1 MNTEITKAGGQI
13 TELALQ
19 HALTGDI
26 SQLSPSDR
34 LKMLAAT
41 CASLNLNPMTKP
53 FDFVEL
59 NGKMVMYANKGCAE
73 QLRKVHGVSVEVV
86 ERIRQDGIYAVRVKA
101 TDQSGRTDEAI
112 GVVPCDEKAKGDFV
126 AMAMM
131 KAETKAK
138 RRVTFSICGLS
149 MPDIDELRV
158 NTMKPASASVITD
171 MDDDEK
177 VGVINNLISAQSH
190 SGTCVPQPSPT
201 VITLSVGEGTQASF
215 TPEIVHKPEP
225 KPEPVV
231 EQKQEAQP
239 EPDKGGNI
247 SQNEAAWLESELCL
261 LPDPKAGVDYLVAK
275 GKLPKGKPLTHI
287 DLLYFTRIKTNPAAF
302 IEAVRKTIKPQ

>member
-1 MNTEITKAGGQI
+1 MNTEIIKAGDQI

-26 SQLSPSDR
+26 SKLTPQDR

-59 NGKMVMYANKGCAE
+59 NGKLVMYANKGCAE

-112 GVVPCDEKAKGDFV
+112 GVVPCDDKAKGDFV

-149 MPDIDELRV
+149 LPDIDELRA
-158 NTMKPASASVITD
+158 NTMKPAAASVITD

-177 VGVINNLISAQSH
+177 VGAINNLISANSH

-215 TPEIVHKPEP
+215 TPEIVQKPEP
-225 KPEPVV
+225 SPEQEPEPT
-231 EQKQEAQP
+231 
-239 EPDKGGNI
+239 PDNGGNI

-261 LPDPKAGVDYLVAK
+261 LSNPKAGVDYLVAK

-287 DLLYFTRIKTNPAAF
+287 ELAYFTKIKTNPAAF
-302 IEAVRKTIKPQ
+302 IEAVRKTINQ